1 MRVESF
7 LPLSELAFSLKKMMT
22 LKVLFLY
29 YWYLFIYRYRST
41 IYSIIDRD
49 KQEKKE
55 AESNIQV
62 DKVELVL

>member
-1 MRVESF
+1 
-7 LPLSELAFSLKKMMT
+7 MMT

-41 IYSIIDRD
+41 IYRIIDRD
-49 KQEKKE
+49 KQEKKKP
-55 AESNIQV
+55 SLTQQV

>member
-1 MRVESF
+1 MNNVKYNIV
-7 LPLSELAFSLKKMMT
+7 KKSDFKGSVFCT
-22 LKVLFLY
+22 TGTC
-29 YWYLFIYRYRST
+29 LFIEYRST
-41 IYSIIDRD
+41 IYRSIDRD

>member
-1 MRVESF
+1 MRVF
-7 LPLSELAFSLKKMMT
+7 LPLSGLAFSLKKMMT

-41 IYSIIDRD
+41 IYRIIDRD
-49 KQEKKE
+49 KQEKKKP
-55 AESNIQV
+55 SLTQQV